1 MNYIYNRYS
10 RNAYNERDRSWVDAM
25 IEARNENRPFSW
37 I

>member
-1 MNYIYNRYS
+1 MTYITPFYYAVNQREF
-10 RNAYNERDRSWVDAM
+10 NWTNAM